1 MAGKQDTLTAAM
13 NQSVTSA
20 VTKENSGLPGLATR
34 EPVAES
40 KDSGRQGDAVEE
52 LLQRIQSFDGRN
64 EVERE
69 WHL

>member
-1 MAGKQDTLTAAM
+1 MAAM

-20 VTKENSGLPGLATR
+20 VTTANSGLPGLETR
-34 EPVAES
+34 EPVAER
-40 KDSGRQGDAVEE
+40 KDSGRQGDAVEK
-52 LLQRIQSFDGRN
+52 LLQEIQSFDGRN